1 MRAPPPPR
9 TVRVEDDDERLVVGL
24 LRHEV
29 VGGPAEDLARPAA
42 GRAAHLRASMCAD
55 GFMNRRLGSIY
66 RRLWVY

>member
-1 MRAPPPPR
+1 MPSALRRTPRR

-42 GRAAHLRASMCAD
+42 DRAAHLRASMCAD
-55 GFMNRRLGSIY
+55 GSIHRRIG
-66 RRLWVY
+66 VY